1 MATRYTRLGEKVKKL
16 RKKQDFTQEKLAEL
30 ANVDPKSII
39 AIESGKR
46 NPTLRTLN
54 KLAKALKTTADNL
67 LSF

>member
-1 MATRYTRLGEKVKKL
+1 MATGYTRLGKKVKKL
-16 RKKQDFTQEKLAEL
+16 RKAQNFTQEKLAEI

-39 AIESGKR
+39 SIESGKR

-54 KLAKALKTTADNL
+54 KLAKALKTTTDNL